1 MCMRAIRV
9 PARPPRVQ
17 AVQKCAPA
25 AFALTAGGACP
36 AVRSPQ
42 LEKEYDKLNTHAK
55 QLTSTVQTVFKF
67 QRVFGP
73 L

>member
-1 MCMRAIRV
+1 MRACVRAA
-9 PARPPRVQ
+9 PARPGRSKN
-17 AVQKCAPA
+17 AS
-25 AFALTAGGACP
+25 AFALTFGGACP
-36 AVRSPQ
+36 AALCLQ